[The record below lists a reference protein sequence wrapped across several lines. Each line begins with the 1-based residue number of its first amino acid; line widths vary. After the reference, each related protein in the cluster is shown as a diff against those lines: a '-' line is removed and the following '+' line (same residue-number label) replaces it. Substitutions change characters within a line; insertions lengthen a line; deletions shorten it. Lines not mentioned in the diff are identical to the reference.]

1 MTVVKVVNVSGK
13 RKTSIARASV
23 KKGQGRVRINKVPLE
38 LLTPDLAREKIMEP
52 LRIAGKKAEKLDI
65 DVNVKGGGF
74 MGQAYATRT
83 AIAKGIVA
91 YTNDE
96 KLEAIFKEYDR
107 SLLVSDPRRKMPKK
121 PLGRGARKRRQKSY
135 R

>member
-1 MTVVKVVNVSGK
+1 M
-13 RKTSIARASV
+13 IAKLEGDMRDAPD
-23 KKGQGRVRINKVPLE
+23 KDFTIAME
-38 LLTPDLAREKIMEP
+38 LLEEARSSLLTKKYDLAREKIMEP

-65 DVNVKGGGF
+65 DVNVEGGGF

-91 YTNDE
+91 YTSDE
-96 KLEAIFKEYDR
+96 KLEATFKEYDR